1 MPVLLLREFLDNI
14 FLKGKRR
21 TDLDLIY
28 KIGNHTLGAL
38 TYLHVGFHLRGI
50 SIKTRNGFDSWLTGT
65 W

>member
-1 MPVLLLREFLDNI
+1 MPILLLREFLDNI

-28 KIGNHTLGAL
+28 KIGNPTLGAL
-38 TYLHVGFHLRGI
+38 TYLHVGFQLRGI
-50 SIKTRNGFDSWLTGT
+50 WIETMNSSGSWFGGT